1 MDAKT
6 KLTPLQ
12 SYVVAL
18 LKTKEGEVVPLKQLQ
33 RQFPS
38 TDPNADC
45 DERLAD
51 SVWGLIEAGIV
62 FEPLKRPTTY
72 HLTEEACRQAATI
85 IAGRAAAEA
94 ADKREIARME
104 AVGRRVGPAR
114 QGDATE
120 KDEDEVYST
129 IDRGMTEVEKK
140 PAPKRDRADKAP
152 PPPKV

>member
-12 SYVVAL
+12 IDVVAF

-38 TDPNADC
+38 TDPNQDC

-114 QGDATE
+114 QGDGD
-120 KDEDEVYST
+120 KDDDDVYST
-129 IDRGMTEVEKK
+129 INRGMTEVEKK
-140 PAPKRDRADKAP
+140 PAKRDRADKAP